1 MPKRESV
8 LTPIVDVPILLTRQQ
23 AAELANVS
31 TDCLDNWSH
40 RPNFPVIRDGQLV
53 RIHRDLFDQWL
64 RTQAI
69 ATNARAEVPQPSPEP
84 ARARRLTQEPQPT
97 RTQNAQ
103 TKGSS
108 FGR

>member
-40 RPNFPVIRDGQLV
+40 RPNFPVIRPRRSRPTRG
-53 RIHRDLFDQWL
+53 L
-64 RTQAI
+64 RYL
-69 ATNARAEVPQPSPEP
+69 SPRQNLREP
-84 ARARRLTQEPQPT
+84 AD
-97 RTQNAQ
+97 
-103 TKGSS
+103 
-108 FGR
+108 